1 MLYFA
6 YGSNMDWCQMLYR
19 CPSAMFLDVAL
30 LPDHELKFTRESKN
44 RGCGVADACAD
55 KDSKVWGVVYQ
66 IDEKDVA
73 NLDANERYRPGRPKS
88 ENAYQRES
96 RHVFVDGNKKNP
108 FKVAVYFANP
118 QADPPLPNQAYKD
131 LILAGAKHWHLPDE
145 YIQHVLECIK
155 VE

>member
-6 YGSNMDWCQMLYR
+6 YGSNMHWKQMRDR
-19 CPSAMFLDVAL
+19 CRSACFVGVAL
-30 LPDHELKFTRESKN
+30 LADHLLAFTRKSE
-44 RGCGVADACAD
+44 RRQCGVADAVAD

-66 IDEKDVA
+66 IDERDVGK
-73 NLDANERYRPGRPKS
+73 LDANEGYRPGRSKTR
-88 ENAYQRES
+88 NAYQRES
-96 RHVFVDGNKKNP
+96 RHVFGDGNRKNP
-108 FKVAVYFANP
+108 FKVVAYFANRQDNP
-118 QADPPLPNQAYKD
+118 RLPNQAYKD